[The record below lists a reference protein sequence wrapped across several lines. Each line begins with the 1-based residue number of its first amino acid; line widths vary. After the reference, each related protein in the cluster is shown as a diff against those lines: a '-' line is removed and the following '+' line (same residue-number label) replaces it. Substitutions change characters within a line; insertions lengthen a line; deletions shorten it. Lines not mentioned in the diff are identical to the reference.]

1 MTECSATSDAQE
13 TIDKFFSCLRVAAKE
28 FTWFLDRNGYIRA
41 THPEHWM
48 TFEPM
53 TALHFHR
60 TGEAVSTSRVW
71 DVADG
76 PMKLNAASLPLAS
89 AADDAAFM
97 HNGERRKFTELRQR
111 ILKSVGL
118 KEKN

>member
-13 TIDKFFSCLRVAAKE
+13 TIDKFFSCLRIAAKE
-28 FTWFLDRNGYIRA
+28 FTWFLDRNGYIRG

-60 TGEAVSTSRVW
+60 TKEAVDTSHVW

-76 PMKLNAASLPLAS
+76 PLKLEPVSLALAY
-89 AADDAAFM
+89 AADNTAFM
-97 HNGERRKFTELRQR
+97 HNGARRRFTELRER
-111 ILKSVGL
+111 LLKAVGL
-118 KEKN
+118 KDKK